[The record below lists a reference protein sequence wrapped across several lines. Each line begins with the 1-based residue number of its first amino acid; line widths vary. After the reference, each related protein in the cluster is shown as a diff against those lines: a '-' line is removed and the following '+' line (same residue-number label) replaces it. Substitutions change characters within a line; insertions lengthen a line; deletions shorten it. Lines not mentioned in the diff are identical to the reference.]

1 LNSELFNTVGV
12 HLKLLVTKLIVSL
25 VTRDVG
31 VEIEDAFVWSLQVT
45 EEVVDVHVVDTGS
58 GLSFD
63 VAAVL
68 SLLCLTS

>member
-1 LNSELFNTVGV
+1 MNSELFNTVGV
-12 HLKLLVTKLIVSL
+12 HLELLVTELIVSL
-25 VTRDVG
+25 VSRDVG

>member
-12 HLKLLVTKLIVSL
+12 HLKLLVTELIVGL